1 MNVRTQT
8 DELISRLNNLF
19 RLIRESGNNSDRVQ
33 YLKKLQAMIERN
45 KKRIAVR
52 FSDGRLEYLKDI
64 VVSLERNENQG
75 PFLQLWFSGGYRGR
89 VISSKTKCHFLEV
102 R

>member
-1 MNVRTQT
+1 MITVQS

-19 RLIRESGNNSDRVQ
+19 GLIQVSKDSSDQVK
-33 YLKKLQAMIERN
+33 YLRTMQLMIERN